1 MAHAEEAERSELA
14 AYVDL
19 TVYVRECGCMCASVY
34 MCVCVCVRVRMR
46 HVRVCYC
53 DLLCISSYV
62 SLVRLYMPVLQTC
75 IRK

>member
-34 MCVCVCVRVRMR
+34 MCVCVRACAHAACACV
-46 HVRVCYC
+46 
-53 DLLCISSYV
+53 LL
-62 SLVRLYMPVLQTC
+62 
-75 IRK
+75 